1 MFVEYLVCKLCVVR
15 SWKFCWEMY
24 ALRCGSVCR
33 RYAPPPG
40 PFNNTGYACVEC
52 AAGVCHGFLA
62 MKRPVGGVLITATIY
77 PRSPQTK
84 FHSLPFNATSKYL
97 GGRASCWLWSVE
109 VGARY

>member
-1 MFVEYLVCKLCVVR
+1 MLYVGFVKCVPGTSAGRCMPWDVGL
-15 SWKFCWEMY
+15 SAAEMP
-24 ALRCGSVCR
+24 SV
-33 RYAPPPG
+33 
-40 PFNNTGYACVEC
+40 PFNNTGGACVEC
-52 AAGVCHGFLA
+52 AVGVCHGSLA
-62 MKRPVGGVLITATIY
+62 ETRPVGGVLITATIY